1 MASKVLSVV
10 AIVLLGCD
18 PALAED
24 IACVQ
29 RELARLGLDPGPVD
43 GVLGKKTL
51 DAAAIYHV
59 GAAYLQDLEPIT
71 APEWCETLLK
81 QADLSFDAAQLPVE
95 EPAASAGATVFHAI
109 EATPI
114 LGVTPEYE
122 VPKWVYRPH

>member
-1 MASKVLSVV
+1 MAFKLLYVA
-10 AIVLLGCD
+10 AIVLLGCG

-59 GAAYLQDLEPIT
+59 GAAYLQELDEIT
-71 APEWCETLLK
+71 AFRWCDALLK
-81 QADLSFDAAQLPVE
+81 QADLSLQASGVPLDTA
-95 EPAASAGATVFHAI
+95 AASSGISFETD
-109 EATPI
+109 ATPV
-114 LGVTPEYE
+114 LGVTPEYQ
-122 VPKWVYRPH
+122 VPKWVKPR